1 MRKQMAV
8 NVRKNMKRIQYCLS
22 FLISLLVTINCFP
35 NFSLGVDDLPI
46 EINPSQNLSLE
57 KQMYSLKEQIPDLEN
72 QALFSPPEEIFK
84 QMSQIILKSNQLIKS
99 AEERLPLQSIKEAI
113 EKENGFFQNVL
124 IGMGFSENKLTMR
137 LEEIKREIEIVT
149 QQTIDLQA
157 DLKLKKALHLAE
169 LAHEQFSIIC
179 TLGTIEKGVELQPGV
194 EKMAYVVHSLA
205 WYQVRILTDLKM
217 VMQFIDLM
225 NKGTDVDVM
234 YEKVQVLEKL
244 IKLARFDL
252 EQNVKKADQ
261 TIGETVD
268 IMLELRKNQEYKQ
281 LAEGIEKLEQILMQR
296 AIQLIELTTEWE
308 TLLKIMRIE
317 KSIPEDTIKKAEKE
331 VEESIRLIH
340 KLADNKGYKK
350 AFLLMKQP

>member
-137 LEEIKREIEIVT
+137 LEEIKRE
-149 QQTIDLQA
+149 
-157 DLKLKKALHLAE
+157 
-169 LAHEQFSIIC
+169 
-179 TLGTIEKGVELQPGV
+179 
-194 EKMAYVVHSLA
+194 
-205 WYQVRILTDLKM
+205 R
-217 VMQFIDLM
+217 
-225 NKGTDVDVM
+225 
-234 YEKVQVLEKL
+234 
-244 IKLARFDL
+244 
-252 EQNVKKADQ
+252 
-261 TIGETVD
+261 
-268 IMLELRKNQEYKQ
+268 
-281 LAEGIEKLEQILMQR
+281 
-296 AIQLIELTTEWE
+296 
-308 TLLKIMRIE
+308 
-317 KSIPEDTIKKAEKE
+317 
-331 VEESIRLIH
+331 
-340 KLADNKGYKK
+340 
-350 AFLLMKQP
+350 